1 MTSWSAPRTRKTH
14 ARSCTHAD
22 EPQRMT
28 AQPNRLG
35 SARPSELTTDSVNEV
50 STAEGTRP
58 PSVQVHA
65 VSTNDV
71 HGVAKRSSD
80 DAGDSAPAALAE
92 SLGPRLGT
100 AAAFGT
106 TEHFNLQTARAIT
119 VSEAN
124 GRATAYLA
132 ALSHQPDR
140 AGLHRTD
147 VPARNGVLCVRP
159 DPVAGVGVRGG
170 GDIHTSGSVVHRGD
184 RVRAS
189 HRRVRDFYLR
199 LSPELAPYVVVV
211 RGSD

>member
-1 MTSWSAPRTRKTH
+1 MTSWSAPRTRKTD

-50 STAEGTRP
+50 SPAEGTRP

-71 HGVAKRSSD
+71 PGVAMRSSD

-100 AAAFGT
+100 AAAF
-106 TEHFNLQTARAIT
+106 
-119 VSEAN
+119 
-124 GRATAYLA
+124 
-132 ALSHQPDR
+132 
-140 AGLHRTD
+140 
-147 VPARNGVLCVRP
+147 
-159 DPVAGVGVRGG
+159 
-170 GDIHTSGSVVHRGD
+170 
-184 RVRAS
+184 
-189 HRRVRDFYLR
+189 
-199 LSPELAPYVVVV
+199 
-211 RGSD
+211 